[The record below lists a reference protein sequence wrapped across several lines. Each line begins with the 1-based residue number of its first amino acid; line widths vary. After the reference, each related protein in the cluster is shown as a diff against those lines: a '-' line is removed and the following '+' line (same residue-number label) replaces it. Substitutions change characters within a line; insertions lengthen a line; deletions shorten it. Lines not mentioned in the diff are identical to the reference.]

1 MKVSNVIY
9 ASPSLRRKLRPAV
22 WTLVAAL
29 SMLPL
34 LPVEVGADEQPVAL
48 ERDHRAEVTSSFEGV
63 AQWMKSR
70 FTDSEIES
78 LSREDFGM
86 EAHHCSCA
94 DEPEP
99 HFPYRVVLFTTP
111 KGDLVARAEAHEQT
125 ARFTP
130 LAVRKGDQYCTL
142 ESEEHCY
149 GSFASVCEFTDFR
162 YGPTLEPYF
171 PTCK

>member
-1 MKVSNVIY
+1 MNARFSQ
-9 ASPSLRRKLRPAV
+9 SEFE
-22 WTLVAAL
+22 AL
-29 SMLPL
+29 S
-34 LPVEVGADEQPVAL
+34 V
-48 ERDHRAEVTSSFEGV
+48 
-63 AQWMKSR
+63 K
-70 FTDSEIES
+70 
-78 LSREDFGM
+78 DFGM

-94 DEPEP
+94 DQPEP

-130 LAVRKGDQYCTL
+130 LAVRKGDQYCQV
-142 ESEEHCY
+142 EAEEQCY